1 LERCLPHRPRDDQ
14 AGAGF
19 FRHFVL
25 SSELRGAHA
34 AWRAGVLAAL
44 LLLGACQEQG
54 AQETSAPAPAV
65 TAAPARPPVPLAQ
78 PSASDADLA
87 RPATPRLY
95 PGTGVFI
102 RSYPAPSQDARQG
115 AAGDITLNFVAAD
128 VHEVVRSVLGD
139 LLHLNYAIDPK
150 LQATVTIQTSRPLRR
165 DDLLPTL
172 EQVLRLNG
180 ITIVESVGIYRVVPI
195 DEALHSGSVSG
206 PQVPQQIAA
215 TAVFGTQIVPLR
227 YVSAAEIQRILQ
239 PFVAKGA
246 RVEAD
251 TTRNLLMVSGGTQ
264 DLTAMTDLINT
275 FDVDWL
281 AGLSLGIFP
290 LRTGTAKEVAS
301 ELDEIFATGSGA
313 PLAGVLK
320 FAPIERI
327 NSILVIS
334 PQRAYLERA
343 RSWIARLDQEDEN
356 VARFYEYHVQNSRAT
371 DLAKVLSQLLSG
383 GQVQTV
389 EPQTA
394 PGMAP
399 IQMGA
404 PGSGGA
410 GASSGLSQS
419 PLSQSPSTSSQL
431 GSTLSSQA
439 APGLGTQAA
448 QPPAP
453 AAPDLGA
460 TPNASPAGAA
470 TDPDLPK
477 ARIVADEK
485 NNTLVIFAK
494 PRDYHIV
501 EDAIRKLDVVPLQV
515 LIEATIA
522 EVTLTNDLQ
531 FGVEW
536 FFKKGGSQVSFSNLA
551 TGAIAPVFP
560 GFNYFFA
567 TDNVQVVL
575 NALSSITHV
584 NVVSSPQLLVL
595 DHHVATL
602 QVGDQVPVPVQQAQS
617 TLTPGSPL
625 INTIEFV
632 DTGVILRVSPRVN
645 TNGLIT
651 LEIGQQ
657 VSQATKTTTSGIDA
671 PTIQQRRVDSTITVQ
686 DGETIALGGLI
697 KEDKSKTRNGIPLL
711 SDIPWVGNLFA
722 STDNSVTRT
731 ELLILLSPRVIRD
744 SQEARSMTEELRG
757 RLHALEPPGVRV
769 Q

>member
-1 LERCLPHRPRDDQ
+1 
-14 AGAGF
+14 
-19 FRHFVL
+19 
-25 SSELRGAHA
+25 
-34 AWRAGVLAAL
+34 
-44 LLLGACQEQG
+44 
-54 AQETSAPAPAV
+54 
-65 TAAPARPPVPLAQ
+65 
-78 PSASDADLA
+78 
-87 RPATPRLY
+87 
-95 PGTGVFI
+95 
-102 RSYPAPSQDARQG
+102 
-115 AAGDITLNFVAAD
+115 
-128 VHEVVRSVLGD
+128 
-139 LLHLNYAIDPK
+139 
-150 LQATVTIQTSRPLRR
+150 
-165 DDLLPTL
+165 
-172 EQVLRLNG
+172 
-180 ITIVESVGIYRVVPI
+180 
-195 DEALHSGSVSG
+195 
-206 PQVPQQIAA
+206 
-215 TAVFGTQIVPLR
+215 
-227 YVSAAEIQRILQ
+227 
-239 PFVAKGA
+239 
-246 RVEAD
+246 
-251 TTRNLLMVSGGTQ
+251 
-264 DLTAMTDLINT
+264 
-275 FDVDWL
+275 
-281 AGLSLGIFP
+281 
-290 LRTGTAKEVAS
+290 
-301 ELDEIFATGSGA
+301 
-313 PLAGVLK
+313 
-320 FAPIERI
+320 
-327 NSILVIS
+327 
-334 PQRAYLERA
+334 
-343 RSWIARLDQEDEN
+343 
-356 VARFYEYHVQNSRAT
+356 
-371 DLAKVLSQLLSG
+371 
-383 GQVQTV
+383 
-389 EPQTA
+389 
-394 PGMAP
+394 
-399 IQMGA
+399 
-404 PGSGGA
+404 
-410 GASSGLSQS
+410 
-419 PLSQSPSTSSQL
+419 
-431 GSTLSSQA
+431 
-439 APGLGTQAA
+439 
-448 QPPAP
+448 
-453 AAPDLGA
+453 LGA